1 MSPDYCALS
10 ALYLGVIP
18 ILLVEIAWRWHLLGG
33 LAIPL
38 LSPVVRYTALA
49 ISVGGEEHRDV
60 THLLCAAPAIP
71 PVPYTSSSGG
81 GEGSSRRLP
90 PQA

>member
-1 MSPDYCALS
+1 MSPDYSALS

-33 LAIPL
+33 LAILL
-38 LSPVVRYTALA
+38 LSPVVLYTALA
-49 ISVGGEEHRDV
+49 MSLGGEEHRDV
-60 THLLCAAPAIP
+60 THLLCAAPALP
-71 PVPYTSSSGG
+71 PVPFTSLSSGG
-81 GEGSSRRLP
+81 EGAP